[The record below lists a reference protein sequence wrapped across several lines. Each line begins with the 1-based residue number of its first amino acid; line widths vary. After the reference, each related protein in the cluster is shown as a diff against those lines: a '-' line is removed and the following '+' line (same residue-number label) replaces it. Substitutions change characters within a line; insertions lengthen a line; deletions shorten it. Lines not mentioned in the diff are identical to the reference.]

1 MPATPVWLA
10 GIEGLLN
17 RNIAAATQGERL
29 ARRLN
34 GRSLQVDALGLF
46 RLRATTVGLRLI
58 LQPGDDT
65 PADAVI
71 SGSPP
76 ALLKMLTG
84 ASAGPAGQDS
94 VQVRGDAEVAAFYR
108 ELLTLARPDWEEE
121 LSRLVGDL
129 PARRVGR
136 LSRQAFAWLGVAGR
150 RMGENLAEYWQYE
163 SRDLVNKVELEEYL
177 SGVDAVREAGDRLE
191 ARIKNLER
199 RLRGGA

>member
-17 RNIAAATQGERL
+17 RNIAAATHGERL
-29 ARRLN
+29 AQRLN
-34 GRSLQVDALGLF
+34 GKSLQVDALGLF
-46 RLRATTVGLRLI
+46 RLRATTVGLRLV

-71 SGSPP
+71 TGSPT

-84 ASAGPAGQDS
+84 ASAGPAGQPP

-108 ELLTLARPDWEEE
+108 ELLMLARPDWEEE
-121 LSRLVGDL
+121 LSRLVGDV

-136 LSRQAFAWLGVAGR
+136 LSRQALSWLGVAGR

>member
-108 ELLTLARPDWEEE
+108 ELLTLARRWPAVP
-121 LSRLVGDL
+121 SGVLV
-129 PARRVGR
+129 ARVGR
-136 LSRQAFAWLGVAGR
+136 PPHGR
-150 RMGENLAEYWQYE
+150 EPRGILA
-163 SRDLVNKVELEEYL
+163 V
-177 SGVDAVREAGDRLE
+177 
-191 ARIKNLER
+191 
-199 RLRGGA
+199 